1 APRQDAALLA
11 AGNGQFQTAD
21 HVPCLLGRDRQLRLP
36 QDGVAHVLVIVREA
50 RRDGR
55 NRSSTLGPG
64 QLSVSLGRFSVPV
77 QLVVYASARHGRL
90 LRVTT
95 VSDVWHLVG

>member
-1 APRQDAALLA
+1 RQDAALLA

-55 NRSSTLGPG
+55 NRSSILGPG
-64 QLSVSLGRFSVPV
+64 QLAVSLGRFSVPV
-77 QLVVYASARHGRL
+77 PLVGQAAGLQGRF
-90 LRVTT
+90 LRVEP
-95 VSDVWHLVG
+95 VFDVRTL